1 MAKCSE
7 PNPSCGAM
15 PVVQK
20 KKEEGFTM
28 NDNEK
33 FCLQWNDFKENVTTT
48 FAQLRG
54 DTDFADVTLA
64 CEDGQ
69 LLNAHSIILISGSP
83 FFKNVLGKKSHP
95 HPMIYMRGIKFEQ
108 LSALA
113 DFVYLGEANVLQ
125 EDIESFL
132 KVASDLKLKGF
143 SEAQEYH
150 GLKLDRHTAQPKQAK
165 EEQRLEIIKSSTKK
179 LKKTEVNN
187 DKPSEEPPIHPKV
200 TAEIEKLDEQI
211 DSMLV
216 ATGKTD
222 PKLGKLFTCK
232 LCGKESNRVQL
243 VQHMESKHISGAHH
257 TCDVCG
263 TTSRYSKK

>member
-1 MAKCSE
+1 
-7 PNPSCGAM
+7 M

-54 DTDFADVTLA
+54 DTEFADVTLA

-69 LLNAHSIILISGSP
+69 LLKAHSIILISGSP
-83 FFKNVLGKKSHP
+83 FFRNVLGKKSHP

-113 DFVYLGEANVLQ
+113 DFLYLGEANVLQ

-143 SEAQEYH
+143 SEVQESQ
-150 GLKLDRHTAQPKQAK
+150 GLDKQTAQPKRAK
-165 EEQRLEIIKSSTKK
+165 EEKKLDIIKSPTKK
-179 LKKTEVNN
+179 IKQPEDNGEKCLEELPAYKK
-187 DKPSEEPPIHPKV
+187 I
-200 TAEIEKLDEQI
+200 
-211 DSMLV
+211 
-216 ATGKTD
+216 
-222 PKLGKLFTCK
+222 
-232 LCGKESNRVQL
+232 
-243 VQHMESKHISGAHH
+243 
-257 TCDVCG
+257 
-263 TTSRYSKK
+263 